1 MGTVF
6 TRGKSI
12 VIEYKLPNG
21 KTKRET
27 IGETGIATK
36 TMAKEVLKNRERQVK
51 LGQYDMLEAV
61 SPTFN
66 AISTEYLHHQKEV
79 KQIRSFSRTA
89 QAVSHF
95 SKLFGTRK
103 LNEISASDIDIFKQR
118 RLEEGIKLNTIVR
131 DLVVIRHLF
140 NYSSNR
146 KKFFGRNPVSESGLP
161 QINDKKERVLSV
173 IEQEELLKHCY
184 PELANIIMLALNTG
198 MRRDEILFLEW
209 IWVDF
214 KEGYINLPHTHSKS
228 KKSRK
233 VPINSVIRKILL
245 ERKLQSDGAEYV
257 FHISD
262 TKSGARTWLQRAFRE
277 ACKQAGI
284 EGLRFHDLRHT
295 AATRLVEAGIP
306 LAAVAEL
313 LGHSSIRMTER
324 YSHPQDSV
332 IKGSEILA
340 NFS

>member
-1 MGTVF
+1 MGSVF

-27 IGETGIATK
+27 IGKTGIATK
-36 TMAKEVLKNRERQVK
+36 TMAKEVLKNKERQVK

-66 AISTEYLHHQKEV
+66 AISTEYLHHQKDV
-79 KQIRSFSRTA
+79 KQIRSFARTA

-95 SKLFGTRK
+95 SKLFGARK

-118 RLEEGIKLNTIVR
+118 RLEESVKLNTIVR

-140 NYSSNR
+140 NYAYSR

-161 QINDKKERVLSV
+161 QVNDKKERVLTV
-173 IEQEELLKHCY
+173 AEQDLLLNHSS
-184 PELANIIMLALNTG
+184 PELRLIVAFALNTC
-198 MRRDEILFLEW
+198 MRRDEILFLNWE
-209 IWVDF
+209 WVDL

-233 VPINSVIRKILL
+233 VPINNIVRKILL
-245 ERKLQSDGAEYV
+245 ERKLQSNGYKYV
-257 FHISD
+257 FNQSD
-262 TKSGARTWLQRAFRE
+262 TKAGERTWLQREFRQT
-277 ACKQAGI
+277 CKKAGI

-295 AATRLVEAGIP
+295 AATRLVEANIP
-306 LAAVAEL
+306 LHAVAEL

-324 YSHPQDSV
+324 YSHPQESV
-332 IKGSEILA
+332 KRAANILG
-340 NFS
+340 NY